1 MKSTTFQQ
9 KSILTIKIAV
19 CAFVMGLLGW
29 LSFAAPPP
37 AEAAPGDVV
46 LSVTVAAQYP
56 EVNPTA
62 PAVVGQTVDIGGYTI
77 NIKPGPVEG
86 VYLIRGGS
94 SVKLVGNVEVA
105 NDGTLSG
112 SVNMP
117 VGLPSGSYTLVV
129 VGETMH
135 NPDGIFPAMVE
146 GEVRVDFVSD
156 GPTVDCVHNV
166 GTLCDLPPNDGKN
179 AFGDNDKD
187 TEIIIDGE
195 NFSDGEGDTT
205 VTVGGEECKI
215 VFVSAD
221 GKQIICIV
229 KKNPNKTGPQ
239 DVTVCV
245 HRLCSTKIGGF
256 TFIGRVPNVPN
267 TGLFRIGDTVVTLK
281 DVMWWGGLAVI
292 LAATAML
299 IMIVKTPVKARY
311 SVKSGASKKRNYRKQ
326 KVSFSSKKKS
336 PKRR

>member
-37 AEAAPGDVV
+37 AEAASDVT
-46 LSVTVAAQYP
+46 LSVTITTHPPAVY
-56 EVNPTA
+56 PTA
-62 PAVVGQTVDIGGYTI
+62 PLNVGNSVPISGDTVNIVV
-77 NIKPGPVEG
+77 GPVEG
-86 VYLIRGGS
+86 VYLVHGGGS
-94 SVKLVGNVEVA
+94 RTKLDGNVTVA
-105 NDGTLSG
+105 SDGTLSG

-117 VGLPSGSYTLVV
+117 PGLPDGLYTLIV
-129 VGETMH
+129 VGETAQT
-135 NPDGIFPAMVE
+135 DGGIFPLTAE
-146 GEVRVDFVSD
+146 GAVVVQFTNE
-156 GPTVDCVHNV
+156 GPKVNCVHNLD
-166 GTLCDLPPNDGKN
+166 TLCDLPPNDGKN

-195 NFSDGEGDTT
+195 NFVDGDTD
-205 VTVGGEECKI
+205 VTVGGKKCTI
-215 VFVSAD
+215 LSITAN
-221 GKQIICIV
+221 QIRCRV
-229 KKNPNKTGPQ
+229 PASPGTTGPQ

-245 HRLCSTKIGGF
+245 NGAVRLCSTKIGGF
-256 TFIGRVPNVPN
+256 TFVGRVPNVPN

-299 IMIVKTPVKARY
+299 IMIVKTPAKARY

-326 KVSFSSKKKS
+326 KVSFSTKKKS